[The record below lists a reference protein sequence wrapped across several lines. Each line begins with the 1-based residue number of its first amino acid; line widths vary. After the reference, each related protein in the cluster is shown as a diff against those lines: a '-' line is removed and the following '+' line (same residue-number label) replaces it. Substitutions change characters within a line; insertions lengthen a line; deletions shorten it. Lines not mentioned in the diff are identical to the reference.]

1 MRVLVLQLCGR
12 PFHDVDGAPVK
23 EQRQRLLEHWLNTD
37 VDATWNKLVNALK
50 TPAVGQYA
58 LAERIRMEYS

>member
-1 MRVLVLQLCGR
+1 M
-12 PFHDVDGAPVK
+12 PVE
-23 EQRQRLLEHWLNTD
+23 EQRQRLLEDWLNTD